1 MVIVI
6 STPSLRRLRSG
17 NTPSD
22 ILKKEPGTVTS
33 SLKRSKTY
41 TESSSSSES
50 SSCSLSTSDVPVT
63 SNSTSTAIRSR
74 LNDQQRKDRL
84 EQDLDVLEE
93 SVRPR
98 SVQCKGCTHTIRLDT
113 KINYGD
119 SNWKTHKKR
128 CPMLKKKTH
137 SKTVDQVPVPKPLLN
152 ISEVPLEGTSK
163 SSCGSYMQEK
173 LSDLEYSA
181 VLGLLAI
188 QRKMNPSMS

>member
-128 CPMLKKKTH
+128 CPMLKKQTDL
-137 SKTVDQVPVPKPLLN
+137 KTVAQVPKPLLN
-152 ISEVPLEGTSK
+152 IEVQLEETSK
-163 SSCGSYMQEK
+163 SSCGSYTQEK